1 MAITYSRPGYIS
13 VAGRVLLQ
21 VMKIDVKFDSG
32 NKDVDTLL
40 LGRAGHSLG
49 PQKVSIDVS
58 SAVPAAGIEGDIIT
72 RLLAAGTQSFAIT
85 YAGTIYNVEGDIRT
99 AGFNTDVGN
108 PNGTDFNVSGKL
120 INQTSAA

>member
-1 MAITYSRPGYIS
+1 MAIVYSRPGYIS
-13 VAGRVLLQ
+13 IAGRVLLQ

-40 LGRAGHSLG
+40 LQRAGHSLG

-58 SAVPAAGIEGDIIT
+58 SAVPAAGIEGDIIQ
-72 RLLAAGTQSFAIT
+72 RLIAAGTQSFAVT

-99 AGFNTDVGN
+99 ASFNTSVGD

-120 INQTSAA
+120 INTASAA

>member
-1 MAITYSRPGYIS
+1 MAIAYSRPGFIS

-21 VMKIDVKFDSG
+21 VMKVDVNFDSG

-58 SAVPAAGIEGDIIT
+58 SAVPASGIEGDIIT
-72 RLLAAGTQSFAIT
+72 RLINAGTQSFAIT

-99 AGFNTDVGN
+99 AGFSSDVGN

-120 INQTSAA
+120 INTASAA

>member
-13 VAGRVLLQ
+13 IGGRTLLQ
-21 VMKIDVKFDSG
+21 SMKIDVKFDSG

-58 SAVPAAGIEGDIIT
+58 AAVPAAGIEGDIIT
-72 RLLAAGTQSFAIT
+72 RLINAGTQQIAVT
-85 YAGTIYNVEGDIRT
+85 YAGSIYNVEGDIRT
-99 AGFNTDVGN
+99 AGFSTDVGN
-108 PNGTDFNVSGKL
+108 PNGMDYNISGKL
-120 INQTSAA
+120 INTASAT

>member
-1 MAITYSRPGYIS
+1 
-13 VAGRVLLQ
+13 
-21 VMKIDVKFDSG
+21 MKVDVKFDSG

-72 RLLAAGTQSFAIT
+72 RLINAGTQSFAIT
-85 YAGTIYNVEGDIRT
+85 FAGTIYNVEGDIRT
-99 AGFNTDVGN
+99 AGFSSDVGN

-120 INQTSAA
+120 INTASAA

>member
-72 RLLAAGTQSFAIT
+72 RLINAGTQSFAIT
-85 YAGTIYNVEGDIRT
+85 FAGTIYNVEGDIRT
-99 AGFNTDVGN
+99 GGFSTDVGN

-120 INQTSAA
+120 INTASAA

>member
-1 MAITYSRPGYIS
+1 MAITYSRPGFIS
-13 VAGRVLLQ
+13 IGGRTLLQ
-21 VMKIDVKFDSG
+21 SMKIDVKFDSG

-58 SAVPAAGIEGDIIT
+58 SAVPASGIEGDIIT
-72 RLLAAGTQSFAIT
+72 RLINAGTQSFAIT

-99 AGFNTDVGN
+99 AGFSSDVGN

-120 INQTSAA
+120 INTASAA